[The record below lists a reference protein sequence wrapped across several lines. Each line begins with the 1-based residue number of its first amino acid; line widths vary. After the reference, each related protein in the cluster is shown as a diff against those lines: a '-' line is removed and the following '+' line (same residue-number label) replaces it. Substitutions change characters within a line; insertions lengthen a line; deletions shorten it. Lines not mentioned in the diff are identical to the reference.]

1 MSAGPASTQFLP
13 RETRVLVVDDSPT
26 MGSIYRQLL
35 RGVGVQNVTQATSG
49 IEAIEA
55 VGLTKPHVALIDY
68 QMGDLT
74 GVELTRL
81 LRSAPDSPAPDL
93 PIVLITAHASQAVLK
108 EAIAAGVDAFVA
120 KPVSAGAL
128 AQHVRTAIEKRGR
141 LAAQRKTALAM
152 NAG

>member
-1 MSAGPASTQFLP
+1 MSAVQASSHYLP

-55 VGLTKPHVALIDY
+55 CAVALPHVALVDY

-74 GVELTRL
+74 GIEVTRL

-93 PIVLITAHASQAVLK
+93 PIVLITAHASQAILK

-128 AQHVRTAIEKRGR
+128 AQHVRTAIERRGK

>member
-1 MSAGPASTQFLP
+1 MSAVPAASHFLP

-55 VGLTKPHVALIDY
+55 CALTQPHVALIDY

-128 AQHVRTAIEKRGR
+128 AQHVRTAIERRGR